1 MSPCTLKKPIALD
14 MADLSRMDI
23 AYQQP
28 FDQEKLLIEDGQ
40 VVGVTATIEDNKVNP
55 TNGRIP
61 TGYMNNGD

>member
-1 MSPCTLKKPIALD
+1 